1 MLLGEERNV
10 ESRTASFFCADPSGT
25 LWKGKNFGEPWWT
38 GIETVHQGVLV
49 LYGFAT
55 PDLPGR
61 KGITAV
67 ECASGDLLWKNG
79 DLTFIAA
86 NRGKIYSSQDTPAG
100 PLVAE
105 IDHRT
110 GAIVRELGRGSGAL
124 LQVPRTSDGPDDAVY
139 PQVLPD
145 DDISPR
151 AALIRKFSDA
161 AIAGSP
167 VEYGEHGPYV
177 VIVSHRRGGS
187 AGDARASYARSMDV
201 VERSSGRAVLHVS
214 LDASLPAPLPDSFL
228 LHADTLYFVRERKT
242 LTAVE
247 LRAK

>member
-1 MLLGEERNV
+1 MLLGEDRNV

-25 LWKGKNFGEPWWT
+25 LWKGKNFGEQWWT
-38 GIETVHQGVLV
+38 GIETVHHGVLF

-67 ECASGDLLWKNG
+67 DCATGNLLWKNG

-86 NRGKIYSSQDTPAG
+86 NGGKIYSSQNAPGG
-100 PLVAE
+100 PVVAE

-110 GAIVRELGRGSGAL
+110 GALVRELGRGTDVL
-124 LQVPRTSDGPDDAVY
+124 LHVPRTADGPDDAEY
-139 PQVLPD
+139 PQVLSN
-145 DDISPR
+145 DDISPLSD
-151 AALIRKFSDA
+151 LIRKFSDP
-161 AIAGSP
+161 AIVESP

-177 VIVSHRRGGS
+177 VIVSHRREGS
-187 AGDARASYARSMDV
+187 AGDARTSYARLMDV
-201 VERSSGRAVLHVS
+201 VERSSGNTVMHVS
-214 LDASLPAPLPDSFL
+214 LDASLPAPAPDSFL
-228 LHADTLYFVRERKT
+228 MHADTLYFVRERKR

-247 LRAK
+247 LRTK